1 MRLSHNLASLNI
13 YYAYTKSL
21 NSQSTAL
28 NRLTSGKKI
37 NSAQDD
43 PNALAKSEKMNMQI
57 RGLQAGAKNSQ
68 DGVSMLQTAEG
79 GLSNIS
85 DNLQRMRELV
95 VSSGS
100 GSLTDNDKKNIQ
112 LEIDQIKKSINDIAN
127 NTEFNGVKLLN
138 ATSADGSYY
147 DNNKPSSK
155 ITAAT
160 GADPGDT
167 VVVPRFNVTTS
178 IQDSTGNTLDS
189 LDLTNNSVDENLSL
203 VDASIN
209 SVVHARSVYGG
220 IENRFNDT
228 YNNTNE
234 ISDKIEESDSS
245 ISDADIATEMMEYSK
260 SGILVSAGI
269 AMMVQTNKFPQ
280 DILNILS
287 QVRSR

>member
-234 ISDKIEESDSS
+234 ISDKMEESDSS

>member
-160 GADPGDT
+160 DADPGDT

-234 ISDKIEESDSS
+234 ISDKMEEADSS

-269 AMMVQTNKFPQ
+269 SIMVQTNKFPQ